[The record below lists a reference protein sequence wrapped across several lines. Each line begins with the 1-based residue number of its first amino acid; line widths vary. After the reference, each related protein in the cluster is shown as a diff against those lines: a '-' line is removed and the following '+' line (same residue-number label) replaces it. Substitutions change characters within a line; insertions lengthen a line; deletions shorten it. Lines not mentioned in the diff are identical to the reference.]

1 MHRTQQWRERG
12 RWGRSREWDPR
23 HYLDHQLRPTS
34 QELRKWTGV
43 RVLRECGRRRGE
55 GGVIRLV
62 ETERASLSLEPIRCG
77 ICRHDKNA
85 ENGAAV
91 TRGRGKGALPFV
103 ILGRKGNRMV
113 VVEVKK
119 KKKNHLPRKLLRRI
133 HSFRNRKWI
142 ARMSVLSGNVWRLM
156 YSIMSI
162 WEMTIKCLI

>member
-43 RVLRECGRRRGE
+43 PVLRECGRRRGE

-119 KKKNHLPRKLLRRI
+119 KKKKITCLENCYAEFIRFRIENGLPECQ
-133 HSFRNRKWI
+133 F
-142 ARMSVLSGNVWRLM
+142 
-156 YSIMSI
+156 
-162 WEMTIKCLI
+162 CLETFDD